1 MKPVFVRWAK
11 RALVAIGLLVAA
23 YALRRFPWQATLA
36 ALLGADAVLLA
47 VALAINLASL
57 LAKGWA
63 WHLLF
68 RPAVRGRWQVSQEAN
83 LVGSAVNSLSV
94 SVVGEAA
101 RMHYVTS
108 HDGVPPATVAASIL
122 GSRAVEA
129 LGLALFVLGM
139 PLLGSLP
146 PLVRWIQIGA
156 VLSLVLAVV
165 TLILRGRGRR
175 KPPRFL
181 PRVVRSMLVALVDM
195 GSLRRIAVPTLLAVA
210 SWITQWGT
218 YHLVLLAIGVSV
230 TPAASVTALIITNI
244 GGLLRITPANV
255 GVTQA
260 AMTVSLLPFGVPP
273 EQAVAAGLALQ
284 GIQVLPVLALAMA
297 LVGWKG
303 LRQEAAGSGST
314 PGN

>member
-1 MKPVFVRWAK
+1 MRAVLWRWVR
-11 RALVAIGLLVAA
+11 RAIVLAGFIVAA
-23 YALRRFPWQATLA
+23 FALRRFPWQATFAALVGADA
-36 ALLGADAVLLA
+36 ALLAA
-47 VALAINLASL
+47 ALVINLASL

-63 WHLLF
+63 WHLLLHPVA
-68 RPAVRGRWQVSQEAN
+68 RCRWRVAQEAN
-83 LVGSAVNSLSV
+83 LVCAAVNSISV
-94 SVVGEAA
+94 LVMGEAA
-101 RMHYVTS
+101 RMHYVAR
-108 HDGVPPATVAASIL
+108 HDGVPPATAAASIL
-122 GSRAVEA
+122 GARAVEA

-139 PLLGSLP
+139 PFLGSLP
-146 PLVRWIQIGA
+146 PLFRWIQLGA
-156 VLSLVLAVV
+156 ALALVLAAAALLV
-165 TLILRGRGRR
+165 RSRGRR
-175 KPPRFL
+175 DPPRFL
-181 PRVVRSMLVALVDM
+181 PRVVRSMLAALLEM
-195 GSLRRIAVPTLLAVA
+195 GSFRRIAVPTLLAVA

-218 YHLVLLAIGVSV
+218 YHLVLLAIGVPV

-303 LRQEAAGSGST
+303 LRQEAAGSEST